1 MKRKSKKPQ
10 DQQDDT
16 AIVQSIAFTL
26 LFKTRV
32 VQAISS
38 DVTVGQA
45 YVGRR
50 GLTEET
56 EEI

>member
-10 DQQDDT
+10 DQQDDRN
-16 AIVQSIAFTL
+16 SPEHRLDFTIR
-26 LFKTRV
+26 TCV